1 MNFWRNPP
9 AHLREREAARFP
21 AWLDQIALT
30 LPKLELL
37 HAKAE
42 NLGNGQWRVQMAVA
56 NAGYLPSYVT
66 KRALE
71 RKTARPCIFEIELPS
86 GAHLQ
91 MGKPRMEGPQLEG
104 HAATNSLQ
112 AFLPSKT
119 ITGDRALNEW
129 IVEAPV
135 GTVLNLTAHA
145 ARAGTVRTSL
155 TLK

>member
-1 MNFWRNPP
+1 
-9 AHLREREAARFP
+9 
-21 AWLDQIALT
+21 

-37 HAKAE
+37 HTKVE
-42 NLGNGQWRVQMAVA
+42 NLGNGQWRVQMAVG

-71 RKTARPCIFEIELPS
+71 RKTARPCMFEIELPE
-86 GAHLQ
+86 GAALR

-129 IVEAPV
+129 IVEAPT

-145 ARAGTVRTSL
+145 ARAGTVRTSI